1 MVLLFILRTYCQHKT
16 DIRKEYI
23 DKTRNST
30 HNCER
35 LLYSYSTYCQVPV
48 QGVAHG
54 QCEVLRQ
61 QEGPGQAAA
70 LRRGGGRPAADG
82 RGLHIQV
89 GPDISL
95 R

>member
-1 MVLLFILRTYCQHKT
+1 MLIQF
-16 DIRKEYI
+16 
-23 DKTRNST
+23 
-30 HNCER
+30 
-35 LLYSYSTYCQVPV
+35 TYCQVPV

-89 GPDISL
+89 GPQI
-95 R
+95 RECIGFKIWGH